1 MMLFRAILQTMAP
14 RETSHGAI
22 IIFFEEYWQMY
33 ASLSAIMKKKSWTRK
48 QYEDVSIDE
57 NHCGGSG

>member
-1 MMLFRAILQTMAP
+1 
-14 RETSHGAI
+14 
-22 IIFFEEYWQMY
+22 MY

-57 NHCGGSG
+57 NHCGGGE